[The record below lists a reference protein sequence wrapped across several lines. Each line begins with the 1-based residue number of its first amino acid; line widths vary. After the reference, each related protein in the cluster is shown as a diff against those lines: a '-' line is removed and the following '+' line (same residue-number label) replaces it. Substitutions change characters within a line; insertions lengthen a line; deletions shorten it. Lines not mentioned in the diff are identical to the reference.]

1 MRAGRSERTK
11 WLLAWLALTL
21 LGAVLAIRWDIA
33 QRRAAFEAD
42 ARVAHRQ
49 LSQRAAQHEA
59 ILGTLVLLAQ
69 PIGKSAATER
79 PERRLPALYPQLLG
93 AWRRERGDDWQGP
106 QASLLAQ
113 AESRSR
119 ASGRAELGGI
129 DVGAGRYMVVMAGE
143 PVSFALQ
150 VEARQLLP
158 PEGWPFEHAPLVRA
172 ALVQGANELSL
183 QSGAR
188 DRSPAA
194 PHPAPPAG
202 LTPGFV
208 FSKRLAT
215 DSQPFELRVQRP
227 TGPAEWPWAAIAA
240 WAAGCA
246 LLLGA
251 AASVHRSRLARR
263 RAEAA
268 VRIGRVA
275 RLNALGEL
283 AAGLAHEL
291 NQPLTAVLASTQAA
305 RRLLEDEQPDTG
317 LLRQAATQAAAQARR
332 AADVLARLRT
342 SIAAPA
348 VGEPAPR
355 PLSLRSIARQ
365 ALELAE
371 SEVRARGVRAAVEGA
386 TAHVLADPVA
396 LEQIVVNLV
405 DNALHALENVP
416 VQERRLVLRVSR
428 AGGQAV
434 LSVIDTG
441 PGIAPDAMQ
450 RLFEPFYTTRAGGL
464 GLGLSLSETLA
475 QAMGG
480 SLEAHHHSP
489 RGAEFRLSLPLATV
503 EPRR

>member
-1 MRAGRSERTK
+1 MRAWRSERTK
-11 WLLAWLALTL
+11 WLLGWLALTL
-21 LGAVLAIRWDIA
+21 LGTVAIIRWDIA
-33 QRRAAFEAD
+33 QRRTAFEDD

-69 PIGKSAATER
+69 PIGGNAGL
-79 PERRLPALYPQLLG
+79 ERRLPALYPQLLD
-93 AWRRERGDDWQGP
+93 AWRRERGEDWQGS
-106 QASLLAQ
+106 QARLLAE
-113 AESRSR
+113 AEGRSR
-119 ASGRAELGGI
+119 ASGRAELGGF
-129 DVGAGRYMVVMAGE
+129 DASSGRYTVVMAGE
-143 PVSFALQ
+143 PVSFGLQ
-150 VEARQLLP
+150 VEARRLLP

-172 ALVQGANELSL
+172 ALAHGASELIL
-183 QSGAR
+183 QAGVPGP
-188 DRSPAA
+188 DPAA
-194 PHPAPPAG
+194 PLLAAPTG

-227 TGPAEWPWAAIAA
+227 TGPAEWPWTAMAA

-246 LLLGA
+246 AVLGA
-251 AASVHRSRLARR
+251 AASVHRSRVARR

-283 AAGLAHEL
+283 AAGLAHEI

-305 RRLLEDEQPDTG
+305 RRLLDDEQPDTA
-317 LLRQAATQAAAQARR
+317 LLRQATTQAAAQARR

-348 VGEPAPR
+348 AGEPAPR
-355 PLSLRSIARQ
+355 PLSLRSMTRQ
-365 ALELAE
+365 VLDLAE
-371 SEVRARGVRAAVEGA
+371 PEVRARGVRATIEGEAVQ
-386 TAHVLADPVA
+386 VMADPVA
-396 LEQIVVNLV
+396 VEQILVNLL
-405 DNALHALENVP
+405 DNALHALESVP
-416 VQERRLVLRVSR
+416 VDERRLVLRLSS

-434 LSVIDTG
+434 LSVIDSG
-441 PGIAPDAMQ
+441 PGIAADAMR
-450 RLFEPFYTTRAGGL
+450 RLFEPFYTKRAGGL

-480 SLEAHHHSP
+480 ALEAQQHLP
-489 RGAEFRLSLPLATV
+489 RGAEFRLSLPLAPA
-503 EPRR
+503 EQQ

>member
-1 MRAGRSERTK
+1 MRAWRPGRTK
-11 WLLAWLALTL
+11 WLLGWLAVTL
-21 LGAVLAIRWDIA
+21 LGAMAAIRWDIA
-33 QRRAAFEAD
+33 QRREAFEAD
-42 ARVAHRQ
+42 ARVAHRL

-69 PIGKSAATER
+69 PLGPGAGTER
-79 PERRLPALYPQLLG
+79 PERRLPALYPQLLD
-93 AWRRERGDDWQGP
+93 AWRRDRGEGWQGP
-106 QASLLAQ
+106 QAQVLAE
-113 AESRSR
+113 AEARSR
-119 ASGRAELGGI
+119 ASGRAELG
-129 DVGAGRYMVVMAGE
+129 DVDVQAGRYTVVMAGE

-150 VEARQLLP
+150 IEARRLLP
-158 PEGWPFEHAPLVRA
+158 PAGWPFEHAPIVRASLVR
-172 ALVQGANELSL
+172 GTEELTL
-183 QSGAR
+183 QSGVPE
-188 DRSPAA
+188 RSP
-194 PHPAPPAG
+194 PTPLPLPPAG

-227 TGPAEWPWAAIAA
+227 TGPAEWPWTAIVA

-251 AASVHRSRLARR
+251 AASAHRSRVARR

-268 VRIGRVA
+268 VRIGRTA

-305 RRLLEDEQPDTG
+305 RRLLDDEPPDTH
-317 LLRQAATQAAAQARR
+317 LLRQATRQASAQARR

-348 VGEPAPR
+348 AGEPAPR
-355 PLSLRSIARQ
+355 PLSLRSITRQ
-365 ALELAE
+365 VLDLAE
-371 SEVRARGVRAAVEGA
+371 PEVRARGVRATIEGEA
-386 TAHVLADPVA
+386 ARALADPVA
-396 LEQIVVNLV
+396 VEQIVVNLL
-405 DNALHALENVP
+405 DNALHALEGVP
-416 VQERRLVLRVSR
+416 VQERRLVLRLS
-428 AGGQAV
+428 GDTGQAV

-441 PGIAPDAMQ
+441 PGIAAEAMQ

-480 SLEAHHHSP
+480 SLEAHQHLP
-489 RGAEFRLSLPLATV
+489 RGAEFRLSLPLAPA
-503 EPRR
+503 EQHR